1 MFMEFRFE
9 QLSEVTPL
17 LVKDNMYCCRNFNKL
32 EALAEYIKCHTAQ
45 MSKMR
50 LLAVLATLRPWE
62 LMSPS
67 VDPAIRVST

>member
-1 MFMEFRFE
+1 MEFRFE
-9 QLSEVTPL
+9 LLSEVTSL
-17 LVKDNMYCCRNFNKL
+17 LVKVNMYCCRNLNKL

-50 LLAVLATLRPWE
+50 LLAVLATLCPWE

-67 VDPAIRVST
+67 VDPAIKYVTR